1 MFESSSPD
9 SCKSA
14 DSLKS
19 DDYYTQP
26 QPIAGSGVETSHM
39 PSQVQHGAN
48 GWYSQFPYHQWPRGG
63 QGYHQDFNLANN
75 QTGLPAYDMLSY
87 NWHQW
92 AAAASMASAASA
104 AAASGTVN
112 PNYYG
117 SSAGFYYQTP
127 SRSASTTPDELL
139 NDIDAN
145 AGTIKQE
152 INSIPSESHHVLPP
166 QALYVHPNDLAKVT
180 LKKPRKTFSSHQVL
194 QLEQEFKIQR

>member
-26 QPIAGSGVETSHM
+26 QTIGGSLDTSHM
-39 PSQVQHGAN
+39 PSQAQQHGTN

-63 QGYHQDFNLANN
+63 QGYHQDFNLTNN
-75 QTGLPAYDMLSY
+75 QTGLPSYDMLSY

-104 AAASGTVN
+104 AAASGAMN

-117 SSAGFYYQTP
+117 SSGFYYQNP
-127 SRSASTTPDELL
+127 PRSASTTPDELL

-145 AGTIKQE
+145 VGAIKQE
-152 INSIPSESHHVLPP
+152 NNSIPPEPHHVLPP
-166 QALYVHPNDLAKVT
+166 QALFHPNDLAKVT